1 MVKRGGANIV
11 KGLEN
16 DNSDFIT
23 KTLKYCNGFGV
34 LSNFVII
41 FICIIVIGI
50 SWKSVRKYKEVEANI
65 ISVKN
70 KSASQQCLSNTEK
83 TPGQKKISY
92 CVVNFEYIVKGQ
104 TITSSIE
111 TTITKEQYVPGTT
124 KTIYYNKNDI
134 RDIKFA
140 TIGKGLL
147 LLAVSVMSLTV
158 IATIVRLF
166 FADNTLVKWWIGLQ
180 CAKTAADIFD

>member
-1 MVKRGGANIV
+1 MVKKGGANIV

-23 KTLKYCNGFGV
+23 KTLKYCNAFGV
-34 LSNFVII
+34 FSNFVIV

-50 SWKSVRKYKEVEANI
+50 SWRSVRKYEEVKAKV

-70 KSASQQCLSNTEK
+70 KSASQKCLSKAEK
-83 TPGQKKISY
+83 TPGEKKISY
-92 CVVNFEYIVKGQ
+92 CVVNFEYVVKGQ

-134 RDIKFA
+134 RDIKFI
-140 TIGKGLL
+140 TIGKGVLL
-147 LLAVSVMSLTV
+147 ISVSVLSLTV
-158 IATIVRLF
+158 IATIIRLF

-180 CAKTAADIFD
+180 CAKTAADILD

>member
-16 DNSDFIT
+16 DKSDFLT
-23 KTLKYCNGFGV
+23 KTLKYCNAFGV
-34 LSNFVII
+34 FTNFVIV
-41 FICIIVIGI
+41 FICMIVIGF
-50 SWKSVRKYKEVEANI
+50 SWKSMRKYKEVDAKV
-65 ISVKN
+65 ISVTD
-70 KSASQQCLSNTEK
+70 KSDNQKCLSKAEK
-83 TPGQKKISY
+83 KPGEKKISY
-92 CVVNFEYIVKGQ
+92 CVVNFEYVVNGQ

-134 RDIKFA
+134 RDINFI

-147 LLAVSVMSLTV
+147 LVAISVLSLT
-158 IATIVRLF
+158 IMATIVRLF

-180 CAKTAADIFD
+180 CAKTAVDILD